1 MIGDVRARASLE
13 GEIKTKAT
21 IIGDISSKCIIGDV
35 IVGRAVIKKDEAD
48 PYDGDYIVTPSSNS
62 QTLETANKKMLN
74 DVEVK
79 AIPYYDVSNE
89 YGRTIYIGGEI

>member
-1 MIGDVRARASLE
+1 MIGDVMAKVSLD
-13 GEIKTKAT
+13 GEIKSKAV
-21 IIGDISSKCIIGDV
+21 IVGDISSNCIIGDV
-35 IVGRAVIKKDEAD
+35 EIGKVVIEQYGVDE
-48 PYDGDYIVTPSSNS
+48 YEGEYSVTPSGEI
-62 QTLETANKKMLN
+62 QILETSNKRMAN

>member
-1 MIGDVRARASLE
+1 MIGDVRTKAFIE

-21 IIGDISSKCIIGDV
+21 LVGDISSRCLIGE
-35 IVGRAVIKKDEAD
+35 IEIGRVVIKRYETEEYEGA
-48 PYDGDYIVTPSSNS
+48 YAVTPTVEN
-62 QTLETANKKMLN
+62 QTLETANKRLLN
-74 DVEVK
+74 DIEIQ